1 MDEYLE
7 AIDQISAERTIQM
20 LKSQKKP
27 KFKINRVPEELRSIP
42 IYLDIEYQNYIF
54 RDQFH
59 WNLNDY
65 HISPQEFVENL
76 VARLGFGNSKQMHQ
90 QLLFQIMEYIEKH
103 SVHIPEDLIQTQ
115 KKQLSEKKKLNQTT
129 QRASRTQIT
138 RLSYGQNKKCIYC
151 EFLNVQSGL
160 YCKKCRIPFIVLDN
174 VNPTE
179 PIIRACFLFYEV
191 VINRTISPIEPRR
204 LVKEDFTSLYS
215 LQNKLVDLSGEQD
228 VIDEVFQEFMKNRD
242 NLDQADFI
250 TSLKAPKAKQKK
262 RQVKKG
268 ECEEEPEEESQQ
280 ENQEEEDEEDE
291 EDDDDD
297 QEKNQDE
304 NQDDEEKSQQSE
316 KQSFDTSSESSSPQ
330 QRINTRRRVKEE
342 ILRRSVRK
350 RK

>member
-1 MDEYLE
+1 MDEYLDV
-7 AIDQISAERTIQM
+7 IDQISAERTIQM

-54 RDQFH
+54 RDQFN

-65 HISPQEFVENL
+65 HVSPQEFVETL
-76 VARLGFGNSKQMHQ
+76 VDKLGFGNAKQMHQ

-103 SVHIPEDLIQTQ
+103 SVHIPEDLIQIQ
-115 KKQLSEKKKLNQTT
+115 KKQLSEKKKQNQTS
-129 QRASRTQIT
+129 QRASRAQIT

-179 PIIRACFLFYEV
+179 PIIKACFLFYEV

-204 LVKEDFTSLYS
+204 LIKEDFSSLYS
-215 LQNKLVDLSGEQD
+215 LKNKLIDLSGEQE
-228 VIDEVFQEFMKNRD
+228 VIDEVFQEFMKNRE

-250 TSLKAPKAKQKK
+250 SSLKAPKIKQRK
-262 RQVKKG
+262 RQIKKE

-280 ENQEEEDEEDE
+280 ENQEEEEQDEEE
-291 EDDDDD
+291 EDQDEDED
-297 QEKNQDE
+297 QNQDE
-304 NQDDEEKSQQSE
+304 NQDDEEQSE
-316 KQSFDTSSESSSPQ
+316 KQSFDSSSESSSPR
-330 QRINTRRRVKEE
+330 QRINTRRRAKEE